1 MGINAQQILGSDP
14 EYLARQL
21 GRQEIQQYQNFQN
34 PQLGLAA
41 TSGALLGRGIANLFQ
56 GRGFFE
62 VADPALRRVSD
73 VNRIISE
80 GLQGVDPTNPTA
92 MANAY
97 GNVAKS
103 LAAAGYAQP
112 AALAAAEASKMI
124 SAERAGRKVS
134 TTYQGINNDP
144 LYEEGGRLFK
154 MDGSPVSAGEAKLII
169 KDPLGNFVGGTGTG
183 TKPADGKTEK
193 RKPEGNIRDS
203 LFPQQGNAAAPGTP
217 AADAAAAAQPGAGGT
232 NVTQG
237 TVDTFKKSEAAI
249 EAEKKARRAAER
261 KAMEPKEALP
271 PDEKPKAKPAAKSAA
286 KASKSKLPTDEE
298 IEDGE
303 WVIRDPEG
311 FKIVERENQEI
322 LEGKR
327 DTYSDK
333 ARSFFERP

>member
-134 TTYQGINNDP
+134 TTYQGMNGDP

-154 MDGSPVSAGEAKLII
+154 MDGSPVAAGEAQLIV
-169 KDPLGNFVGGTGTG
+169 KDPLGNILGGNKGAG
-183 TKPADGKTEK
+183 TKPADGKTENK
-193 RKPEGNIRDS
+193 KGKGNLRDI
-203 LFPQQGNAAAPGTP
+203 LLGGQDKDAAPGTA
-217 AADAAAAAQPGAGGT
+217 AADAAKPGAGGT

-237 TVDTFKKSEAAI
+237 TVDTFKQSEAAI